1 MGEEWRTLDL
11 SFGCDQFWLRSK
23 FKVWVM
29 MMLLLSHLLALL
41 TSLREREREREL
53 LNIQVSHPSLLG
65 KEKWV

>member
-11 SFGCDQFWLRSK
+11 SFGSDQFWLRPN

-41 TSLREREREREL
+41 TSPREIEREL
-53 LNIQVSHPSLLG
+53 LNIEVSHQSFLG